1 MWVRQGGG
9 VREAALP
16 CSRLRLD
23 IQFSPKNI
31 KLACWLQTVQS
42 AGTFARHGDSRAR
55 FMHRS
60 PRASQNLSVNVEM
73 KEKHAFF
80 FLSRPNLCGGVR
92 GEAGPCARWQLGAW
106 RTYRFIHSWVKQ
118 EGEESRGEQR

>member
-23 IQFSPKNI
+23 IQFSSKNI

-80 FLSRPNLCGGVR
+80 FFVSAELVWRRAGRRRAVR
-92 GEAGPCARWQLGAW
+92 TVAARCVEDIQVHSFLG
-106 RTYRFIHSWVKQ
+106 
-118 EGEESRGEQR
+118 